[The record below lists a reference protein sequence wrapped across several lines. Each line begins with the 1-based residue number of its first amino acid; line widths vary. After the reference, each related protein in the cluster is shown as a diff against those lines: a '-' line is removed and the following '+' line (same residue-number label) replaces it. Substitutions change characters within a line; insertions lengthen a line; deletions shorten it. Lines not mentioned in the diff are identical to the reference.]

1 MRFFVPLEFKQLDYH
16 ARYMDKISAFII
28 VLCDSLVEHI

>member
-28 VLCDSLVEHI
+28 VLCNLLVEHV